1 MTYSPEQIRLI
12 ESLKGNGVTWKVIGD
27 ALGKKGPAVK
37 AFWRRH
43 RSIQGLPP
51 KPVID
56 KSITAG
62 RVGAKIK
69 KAFRDKGYRSV
80 SDITA
85 QVKAEMNSLQIDRL
99 QLFEETGVK
108 ETQITEETPSICQ
121 KCGASTRIRSG
132 KLK

>member
-51 KPVID
+51 VPKVD

-69 KAFRDKGYRSV
+69 KAYRENGYKTV
-80 SDITA
+80 SDIKA
-85 QVKAEMNSLQIDRL
+85 IVKAEI
-99 QLFEETGVK
+99 
-108 ETQITEETPSICQ
+108 
-121 KCGASTRIRSG
+121 
-132 KLK
+132 